1 MSIFNSIADT
11 EGFYSIQD
19 LLVGGRFNRG
29 SGLTYT
35 QALADSTYTCLG
47 NWYYTQSVSHSIYVG
62 NGLGFQL
69 VNPNRV
75 SRPQV
80 WCYKVIY
87 DNYTDIERSLAPTP
101 KSLTYTAIT
110 KPFSL
115 SSLNKVKELVSFNL
129 ACDSVGDLYPNV
141 YVGTQRNFND
151 TINWVQVQRYKN
163 PDGYSQYFLRDVG
176 EYKYIRFKLQ
186 WSNTLTAYIRKIE
199 AISLVIKPIKNKT
212 R

>member
-1 MSIFNSIADT
+1 MSIFNSVEDA

-19 LLVGGRFNRG
+19 LLVGGRFNNG
-29 SGLTYT
+29 SGLTYN
-35 QALADSTYTCLG
+35 QALANSTYTCLG
-47 NWYYTQSVSHSIYVG
+47 NWYYTRSVSPSIYVG
-62 NGLGFQL
+62 NGIGFQL
-69 VNPNRV
+69 ANPEQSKR
-75 SRPQV
+75 V
-80 WCYKVIY
+80 WCYIMDY
-87 DNYTDIERSLAPTP
+87 NNYYTNRDESVTP

-115 SSLNKVKELVSFNL
+115 ASLNRVKELVSFNL
-129 ACDSVGDLYPNV
+129 ACDCAGDLYPNV

-151 TINWVQVQRYKN
+151 TISWTQVARYKN

-186 WSNTLTAYIRKIE
+186 WSNTSTAYIRKIE
-199 AISLVIKPIKNKT
+199 AISLVIKPVKAKT

>member
-19 LLVGGRFNRG
+19 LLVGGRFNKG

-47 NWYYTQSVSHSIYVG
+47 SWYYTRSVSNSIYVG
-62 NGLGFQL
+62 NGIGFQL
-69 VNPNRV
+69 ANPSRSNR
-75 SRPQV
+75 V
-80 WCYKVIY
+80 WCYRLDY
-87 DNYTDIERSLAPTP
+87 NNYYSNRIDSATPMSLV
-101 KSLTYTAIT
+101 YTAIT

-115 SSLNKVKELVSFNL
+115 SSLNRVKELVSFNL

-186 WSNTLTAYIRKIE
+186 WSNTSTAYIRKIE
-199 AISLVIKPIKNKT
+199 AISLVIKPVKAKT

>member
-19 LLVGGRFNRG
+19 LLVGGRFNNG
-29 SGLTYT
+29 SGLTYN
-35 QALADSTYTCLG
+35 QALAKSTYTCLG
-47 NWYYTQSVSHSIYVG
+47 SWYYTRSVSPSIYVG
-62 NGLGFQL
+62 NGIGFQL
-69 VNPNRV
+69 ADPGQ
-75 SRPQV
+75 SRRV
-80 WCYKVIY
+80 WCYQLDY
-87 DNYTDIERSLAPTP
+87 NNYYTNRDDSVTP

-115 SSLNKVKELVSFNL
+115 ASLNRVKELVSFNL
-129 ACDSVGDLYPNV
+129 ACDCASDLYPNV

-151 TINWVQVQRYKN
+151 TISWTQVARYKN

-186 WSNTLTAYIRKIE
+186 WSNTSTAYIRKIE
-199 AISLVIKPIKNKT
+199 AISLVIKPVKAKT